1 MIPDAIHVARDMES
15 RPRRVVVLGTTGA
28 GKSTLSGRLAE
39 LLGVEHV
46 ELDAFQHGP
55 NWTPRPRE
63 EFAARVAAVA
73 ELPGWVVD
81 GNYASRVG
89 DVLWPLADLVVW
101 LDLPL
106 WVLLPRLVRRTTRR
120 IRSRTMLWGVNQERW
135 SGLFGR
141 ESLLLWAVQS
151 HPRQRAELPPR
162 LADLRRRGVGV
173 VRLTSGR
180 AVDRWFADFARSA
193 AG

>member
-1 MIPDAIHVARDMES
+1 MHVEPSMES

-28 GKSTLSGRLAE
+28 GKSTLSGKLAE

-63 EFAARVAAVA
+63 EFAARVAEVA

-81 GNYASRVG
+81 GNYASRTG
-89 DVLWPLADLVVW
+89 DVLWPMADLVVW

-106 WVLLPRLVRRTTRR
+106 WVLLPRIVRRTTRR
-120 IRSRTMLWGVNQERW
+120 IRSRTVLWGVNQERW
-135 SGLFGR
+135 AGLFGR
-141 ESLLLWAVQS
+141 ESLLLWAVRS

-162 LADLRRRGVGV
+162 LAELERRGVRV
-173 VRLTSGR
+173 VRLTSSR
-180 AVDRWFADFARSA
+180 AVDRWL
-193 AG
+193 AGLHLR